1 MSRVSRAAGCVSAL
15 LLLWACGGDSS
26 SPTSTPTAAPST
38 TDTFTGTL
46 AQGSSVVN
54 TFTVVAATGGTV
66 TFTLVALTPQSTITV
81 GLGLGTPGT
90 SGCALASTS
99 ENVKVGTVLSTTLS
113 AGTYCVALYDLGN
126 LTAANN
132 YTLTVLHP

>member
-1 MSRVSRAAGCVSAL
+1 MPRVSRAVGCVSAL
-15 LLLWACGGDSS
+15 LLLSACGGSS
-26 SPTSTPTAAPST
+26 SPTATPTAAPSV
-38 TDTFTGTL
+38 TDPFTGTL
-46 AQGSSVVN
+46 AQGSSAVN
-54 TFTVVAATGGTV
+54 TFTFAAASGGTV

-90 SGCALASTS
+90 SGCSLSSTS
-99 ENVKVGTVLSTTLS
+99 ENVKVGTALSTTLS

-126 LTAANN
+126 LNATNN